1 MANAG
6 VPAVEMEAI
15 WNATVKV
22 SRVFAGLGGI
32 LLLVAAVLVS
42 AEVVSRKFL
51 TVVYSGSDE
60 IGAYLFA
67 VGTSWSLS
75 YVLVTR
81 GHVRIDALYGVFPL
95 RLRAVFDLVAMILL
109 GLVAYTMVDR
119 GFDLVHTNFVE
130 WNRSNTPLRTP
141 LALPQ
146 IPWLLGFG
154 LFFVS
159 IVIAFLRTVLA
170 LRRGDY
176 VTANK
181 TAGVASQD
189 EEIESELSDLG
200 IAFDRKPQPDGPART
215 SGSGR

>member
-1 MANAG
+1 
-6 VPAVEMEAI
+6 METI
-15 WNATVKV
+15 WNVTVKV
-22 SRVFAGLGGI
+22 SRIFAGLGGI
-32 LLLVAAVLVS
+32 LLLIAAFMVS

-60 IGAYLFA
+60 IGGYLFA
-67 VGTSWSLS
+67 VGTTWSLS

-81 GHVRIDALYGVFPL
+81 GHVRIDALYGIFPL
-95 RLRAVFDLVAMILL
+95 RLRAFFDLVALVLL

-119 GFDLVHTNFVE
+119 GLDLTYTNFIE
-130 WNRSNTPLRTP
+130 WNMANTPLRTP

-146 IPWLLGFG
+146 IPWLFGLG

-159 IVIAFLRTVLA
+159 IVIAFLRTVVA

-176 VTANK
+176 ATANK

-189 EEIESELSDLG
+189 EEIESELTDLG
-200 IAFDRKPQPDGPART
+200 IAFDGKTAG
-215 SGSGR
+215 GGR

>member
-1 MANAG
+1 
-6 VPAVEMEAI
+6 METI
-15 WNATVKV
+15 WNVTVKV
-22 SRVFAGLGGI
+22 SRIFAGLGGV
-32 LLLVAAVLVS
+32 LLLIAAFMVS

-60 IGAYLFA
+60 IGGYLFA
-67 VGTSWSLS
+67 VGTTWSLS

-81 GHVRIDALYGVFPL
+81 GHVRIDALYGVFPR
-95 RLRAVFDLVAMILL
+95 RLRAFFDIVALLLL
-109 GLVAYTMVDR
+109 GLVAWTMVDR
-119 GFDLVHTNFVE
+119 GFDLMHTNFVE

-146 IPWLLGFG
+146 IPWLFGLG

-159 IVIAFLRTVLA
+159 IVIAMIRMLIA

-176 VTANK
+176 ATANQ

-200 IAFDRKPQPDGPART
+200 IAFEHKAGDGGDTAAPGGGAR
-215 SGSGR
+215 

>member
-1 MANAG
+1 MDAL
-6 VPAVEMEAI
+6 
-15 WNATVKV
+15 WNVTVRV
-22 SRVFAGLGGI
+22 SRAFAILGGI
-32 LLLVAAVLVS
+32 LLIVAAFMVS

-51 TVVYSGSDE
+51 TVVYSGSSE

-67 VGTSWSLS
+67 VGTTWSLS

-81 GHVRIDALYGVFPL
+81 GHVRIDALYGVFPR
-95 RLRAVFDLVAMILL
+95 RLRAFFDLVALVLL
-109 GLVAYTMVDR
+109 GLVAWTMVDR
-119 GFDLVHTNFVE
+119 GFDLMHTNFVE
-130 WNRSNTPLRTP
+130 WNMSNTPLRTP

-146 IPWLLGFG
+146 IPWLFGLG

-159 IVIAFLRTVLA
+159 IVIAFIRTVAA

-189 EEIESELSDLG
+189 EEIESELTDLG
-200 IAFDRKPQPDGPART
+200 IAFEHKAEQGGAAAPG
-215 SGSGR
+215 GSGR